1 MEEKTMIEGLD
12 FDSRHIGETDEGDCR
27 TSRRV
32 LARAIA
38 DVFRSWPFT
47 KEEVQW
53 MLRWADDPRTKLGYA
68 EWKMLTTQLKADLKR
83 MEADELRRGFDGVEV
98 LGEDWPG

>member
-1 MEEKTMIEGLD
+1 
-12 FDSRHIGETDEGDCR
+12 
-27 TSRRV
+27 
-32 LARAIA
+32 
-38 DVFRSWPFT
+38 
-47 KEEVQW
+47 

-83 MEADELRRGFDGVEV
+83 MEAEELRRGFDGVEV